1 MIDTKVFKLKMDRGK
16 GTNTSGELLALW
28 CLLYFAG
35 KKQVSHLQICGDSK
49 VAIDWMARKCKL
61 QVANLEGWQRKVANI
76 LSKSTQMDNQHIYR
90 EYNKD
95 VNDLSKQALTLEEGK
110 IFVFEYLTDYLVLDF
125 VISVLLTNPLIR
137 ILKI

>member
-1 MIDTKVFKLKMDRGK
+1 MFENKEASGWKVVSKATSAYGEFFKERDREGVRNPSSPSFNLNFPIGLFDGASQEDGGKCGAWAMLKMIDTKVFKLKMDRGK

-61 QVANLEGWQRKVANI
+61 
-76 LSKSTQMDNQHIYR
+76 
-90 EYNKD
+90 
-95 VNDLSKQALTLEEGK
+95 
-110 IFVFEYLTDYLVLDF
+110 
-125 VISVLLTNPLIR
+125 
-137 ILKI
+137 